1 MKTSGNRIIV
11 TIFIMLITLTL
22 ASVAGIDKPLAVY
35 AENNLKSL
43 DTAIEP
49 VILYL
54 ETIFGFGISKYLFGF
69 VAVAVG
75 LAAYLFKRPDVSRI
89 FLFIGLTHIITR
101 VVAGVLKN
109 AFLRP
114 RPFEWLDGNDSGFF
128 SVGNSFPSGHAAH
141 FFGLLL
147 PIVFLY
153 RRFAW
158 MLVLPVFVSLS
169 RIIAN
174 DHYLSDVL
182 ASVAIA
188 VLFTWIFAR
197 LFKIRTLVRPRHS
210 VVC

>member
-11 TIFIMLITLTL
+11 TIFVMLITLAL
-22 ASVAGIDKPLAVY
+22 ASIAGIDKPLAVY
-35 AENNLKSL
+35 VENNLKSL
-43 DTAIEP
+43 DSAIEP
-49 VILYL
+49 VILYT

-69 VAVAVG
+69 IAVAIG
-75 LAAYLFKRPDVSRI
+75 LVAYFSKKSDLSRI
-89 FLFIGLTHIITR
+89 FFFIGLTHIITR

-109 AFLRP
+109 VFLRP
-114 RPFEWLDGNDSGFF
+114 RPFEWLNGNDSDFL
-128 SVGNSFPSGHAAH
+128 SVGSSFPSGHAAH

-158 MLVLPVFVSLS
+158 MLILPVFVSLS

-174 DHYLSDVL
+174 DHYLSDVI

-188 VLFTWIFAR
+188 VLFTWLFAR
-197 LFKIRTLVRPRHS
+197 LFQITTLIRPRHS

>member
-1 MKTSGNRIIV
+1 MRTSGDRIII

-22 ASVAGIDKPLAVY
+22 ASIAGIDKPLAVY

-69 VAVAVG
+69 IAVAIG
-75 LAAYLFKRPDVSRI
+75 LAAYAFKRSDLSRI

-101 VVAGVLKN
+101 VVSGVLKN

-128 SVGNSFPSGHAAH
+128 SAGSSFPSGHAAH

-158 MLVLPVFVSLS
+158 ILILPVFVSLS

-182 ASVAIA
+182 ASVAIS
-188 VLFTWIFAR
+188 VLFTWVFAR
-197 LFKIRTLVRPRHS
+197 LFRIKTLVRPRHS